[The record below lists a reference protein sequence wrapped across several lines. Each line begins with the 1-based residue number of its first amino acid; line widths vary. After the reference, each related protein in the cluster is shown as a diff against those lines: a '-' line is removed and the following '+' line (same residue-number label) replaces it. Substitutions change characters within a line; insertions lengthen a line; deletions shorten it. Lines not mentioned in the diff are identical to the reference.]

1 MLKLQHRY
9 TASTLAVLAAFTIA
23 ACVQTAPA
31 SDTVESAE
39 IATAPEQADRLETL
53 AAFDDKNESIS
64 FSQEAA
70 SFTMNDTTGALD
82 ISFTDEAWYSRVKIA
97 PDQPWDWSAYKDFN
111 IALDVTNTGD
121 VSVQVYVSV
130 VDAHGKARNTATPI
144 AVGETRTIYS
154 VLDGMPLHLVNGK
167 RENPPPFDLDEDMM
181 FWRFGDK
188 QIDFS
193 QITEIGIAAR
203 GIIRPKSI
211 SVDNIRLRQ
220 NPPIKP
226 DYLVGMVDEF
236 GQSAKLDYP
245 IKVSSESELKA
256 AAVAELAELE
266 ANPAFSDRSRFGG
279 WKYGPRFE
287 ATGYF
292 RTQKVNNQWWLVDP
306 EGYLFF
312 SNGLANVRMANLST
326 LTGIDF
332 ADESIRYIDPNEVTP
347 EDSIGNVKVSNEVRE
362 TRFVTFED
370 RKKMFSWL
378 PDYNHPLADHY
389 SYRRT
394 TLQGPIK
401 SGETYSFYRANV
413 ERRYGQTEPES
424 YLRDWEQVTLDRM
437 NSWGMTSFGNWVDP
451 AFYPNEQVPYFA
463 NGWIIGD
470 YKVLTSEHDH
480 WAPMP
485 DFFDPKFRERARATI
500 SVVAEEI
507 QGSPWCIGIFI
518 DNEKSWGIREGSLEQ
533 RYGIMLNALS
543 RDAKDSPAKAHFMG
557 LLKAK
562 YETITAVNASWNV
575 SLSSWEELAA
585 GYELSEE
592 TEGLVEDLSMMLE
605 AHAEKY
611 FSIVDETLEEYLPNH
626 IYMGARM
633 ANWGMPDEAIKA
645 SVKHSDVLS
654 FNVYEEGLQEN
665 TWAFLKDIDLPTVI
679 GEWHIGSASDSG
691 LNHPGLV
698 MATSQADR
706 ARMYKEYLTTVI
718 EHPNFV
724 GAHWFQYIDSPLTG
738 RAFDGEPY
746 NVGFVSGTDIPYP
759 EMVAA
764 AREINSELYTKRFG
778 QTAE

>member
-1 MLKLQHRY
+1 MTKLNVFRPRLAAGAAAALLISACAQ
-9 TASTLAVLAAFTIA
+9 TIPAIEAEPEITPEVVAEAASDLLEVLANFDA
-23 ACVQTAPA
+23 
-31 SDTVESAE
+31 DSAGMSLS
-39 IATAPEQADRLETL
+39 QA
-53 AAFDDKNESIS
+53 
-64 FSQEAA
+64 AA
-70 SFTMNDTTGALD
+70 SFTVEEGTLN
-82 ISFTDEAWYSRVKIA
+82 ISFTDEEWYSRVNLT
-97 PDQPWDWSAYKDFN
+97 PDTAWDWSAYKDFN
-111 IALDVTNTGD
+111 IALDVTNTSD
-121 VSVQVYVSV
+121 VTIQVYLHV
-130 VDAHGKARNTATPI
+130 VDGHGKARNTATPI
-144 AVGETRTIYS
+144 AAGETRTVYS

-188 QIDFS
+188 EIDYS
-193 QITEIGIAAR
+193 KIEQIGISAR
-203 GIIRPKSI
+203 GIIRPKSV

-220 NPPIKP
+220 NPPIVD

-236 GQSAKLDYP
+236 GQSAKRDFP
-245 IKVSSESELKA
+245 IKIHSEAELKA
-256 AAVAELAELE
+256 AAATELAELK
-266 ANPAFSDRSRFGG
+266 ANPVFPDRSRFGG
-279 WKYGPRFE
+279 WKDGPQYE

-292 RTQKVNNQWWLVDP
+292 RTQKVNGQWWMVDP

-312 SNGLANVRMANLST
+312 SNGLANVRMANLTT

-332 ADESIRYIDPNEVTP
+332 ADDSIRYVDPDEVTP
-347 EDSIGNVKVSNEVRE
+347 EDSIGIVKVSDEVRA
-362 TRFVTFED
+362 TRFVTFET
-370 RKKMFSWL
+370 RQKMFTWL
-378 PDYNHPLADHY
+378 PEYDHPLADHY
-389 SYRRT
+389 SYRRS

-470 YKVLTSEHDH
+470 YKVLTSEYDH

-500 SVVAEEI
+500 SVVADEI
-507 QGSPWCIGIFI
+507 QGSPWCVGIFI
-518 DNEKSWGIREGSLEQ
+518 DNEKSWGIREGNLKQ

-543 RDAKDSPAKAHFMG
+543 RNAEDSPAKAHFMTI
-557 LLKAK
+557 LKDK
-562 YETITAVNASWNV
+562 HGDIETLNAAWDVSLASWD
-575 SLSSWEELAA
+575 ELAA
-585 GYELSEE
+585 GFEPTLE
-592 TEGLVEDLSMMLE
+592 TEGLVADLSMMLE
-605 AHAEKY
+605 AHAEQY
-611 FSIVDETLEEYLPNH
+611 FSIVDETLEEFLPNH

-654 FNVYEEGLQEN
+654 FNVYEEGLQDN
-665 TWAFLKDIDLPTVI
+665 MWTFLEEIDLPTVI
-679 GEWHIGSASDSG
+679 GEWHIGSAGDTG

-698 MATSQADR
+698 MAVSQADR
-706 ARMYKEYLTTVI
+706 ARMYKEYLASVTS
-718 EHPNFV
+718 HPNFV

-738 RAFDGEPY
+738 RTFDGEPY
-746 NVGFVSGTDIPYP
+746 NVGFVSNTDIPYP

-764 AREINSELYTKRFG
+764 AREVNSELYPKRFG